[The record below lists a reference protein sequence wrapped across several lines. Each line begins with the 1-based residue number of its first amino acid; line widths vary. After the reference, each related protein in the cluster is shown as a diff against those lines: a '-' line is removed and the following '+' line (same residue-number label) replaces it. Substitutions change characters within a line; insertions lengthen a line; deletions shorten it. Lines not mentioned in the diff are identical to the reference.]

1 MSHDLITCEAAIHFA
16 RSTGSLARPN
26 IRGRTM
32 TAALKFAIE
41 ERRNSRHLL
50 RPVVP
55 ADNDRTAKPDYLDHF
70 LEALMEFAAGNFL
83 SPRRAHQS
91 YCQSAAENGWPPIKE
106 RKLTKELVARGCRKR
121 VLDLRSG
128 DSSRRDRLRKYG
140 GKLRPVVIEFPGE
153 ESAE

>member
-1 MSHDLITCEAAIHFA
+1 
-16 RSTGSLARPN
+16 
-26 IRGRTM
+26 M
-32 TAALKFAIE
+32 TAALKYVVDKHR
-41 ERRNSRHLL
+41 RRN
-50 RPVVP
+50 RPIRLVVP
-55 ADNDRTAKPDYLDHF
+55 ADNNRTANPDHLDQF
-70 LEALMEFAAGNFL
+70 LEALMEFTAGDVL
-83 SPRRAHQS
+83 SPRRVHQS

-128 DSSRRDRLRKYG
+128 EANHRDRLRKYG

>member
-1 MSHDLITCEAAIHFA
+1 
-16 RSTGSLARPN
+16 
-26 IRGRTM
+26 M
-32 TAALKFAIE
+32 TVALKFVIE
-41 ERRNSRHLL
+41 ERRHSRRLGVSAEH
-50 RPVVP
+50 
-55 ADNDRTAKPDYLDHF
+55 DRTAKPDYVDQF
-70 LEALMEFAAGNFL
+70 LEALMEFAAGDFL

-128 DSSRRDRLRKYG
+128 EANHHARLRKYG

-153 ESAE
+153 ETAD